1 MSASR
6 YLAVRGVTD
15 RVVAGVGL
23 VVAAPVM
30 LGVAVAILAS
40 MGRPVLFRQERV
52 GRHGRRF
59 SIVKFRT
66 LVRDA
71 ERLGDGY
78 VLPGMDL
85 VPPLGRVLRAS
96 SLDELPQLWNILVGD
111 MAFVG
116 PRPTIPDQ
124 YERYTARQRGR
135 VAVPQG
141 ITGLAQLRY
150 RDSAPWSVR
159 IESDLEYAATVS
171 LATDLRLL
179 AATVG
184 AVLRRDGVVQ
194 HQTPEDIDDLGDRRT
209 RVEDDAAT
217 TEGTIR

>member
-1 MSASR
+1 MSAAR
-6 YLAVRGVTD
+6 YLAARGVAD
-15 RVVAGVGL
+15 RIVAGVGL
-23 VVAAPVM
+23 VVASPVM
-30 LGVAVAILAS
+30 LAIALAILAS

-52 GRHGRRF
+52 GLHGRRF
-59 SIVKFRT
+59 AIVKFRT

-96 SLDELPQLWNILVGD
+96 SLDELPQLWNILRGE

-116 PRPTIPDQ
+116 PRPTVPDQ

-135 VAVPQG
+135 VSVPQG

-150 RDSAPWSVR
+150 RDAAPWSVR
-159 IESDLEYAATVS
+159 IESDLEYVATLS

-179 AATVG
+179 AATAG
-184 AVLRRDGVVQ
+184 AVLRRDGIVQ
-194 HQTPEDIDDLGDRRT
+194 HQTPEDIDDLGDGTSGASRG
-209 RVEDDAAT
+209 AT
-217 TEGTIR
+217 TEETSR